1 MKAYIRTLKENKIF
15 QSMSRKG
22 NCHDNSLIENFFG
35 IIKQETYYGKV
46 YYIFSELKNAIE
58 KYTRYY
64 NEKRIKQKLVWLVE
78 CSQLQN

>member
-1 MKAYIRTLKENKIF
+1 MKAYIHTLKENKIF

-46 YYIFSELKNAIE
+46 YYIFSELKTAIE

-64 NEKRIKQKLVWLVE
+64 NEKRIKQNLVWLVE